1 MARYSFKYYNIHR
14 FRFRTMLAN
23 FNFEGTNDKK
33 NLVLILFMV
42 LVLNFLPLH
51 VALGGVIILRA
62 QTNNGFVPPQDSS
75 PSLPL
80 QLSSNT
86 PFAYD
91 PQMVSSRTSD
101 DVFIVWSGST
111 SGSGEADIY
120 FSESRDGGKTFSP
133 PKVLSALGE
142 TRAGTASSLG
152 LQQEPR
158 IAVSGHN
165 VYVIWSDYSAG
176 PAQLAFVKSSDNGTT
191 FSMPIS
197 LGTVFAAAGET
208 RLAASDNGVYA
219 VWISSADDVNAG
231 SILIRKS
238 YDFGASFGATES
250 ISDMGVAS
258 MPELTTGEHNE
269 IYLTWFNTTIRED
282 GTVINNDILFSKSV
296 GAGRNFSE
304 PLNISESPNE
314 FSVRPQIFVINSDKP
329 IINNSGMALSSSS
342 SVPVT
347 PGILNETILNTTMS
361 KTFKGTMGEPMNN
374 DIVYLVWLESG
385 QSGNIDIANIFF
397 SKSIDGGE
405 SFTPPIGLSNNTLDV
420 SQIEVDPII
429 TASDDGQ
436 VFVVWNYP
444 AASLP
449 GNNGIN
455 SASQGHVD
463 QPFSTFDSSTS
474 ANLDGHVN
482 SEIFVAKSTNGGE
495 TFGSPFIISNSQG
508 SSIDPSLLLLPDRNE
523 SFGSSAIVMWLD
535 NSTDDSGLFD
545 IFLTEDSDQIVSSS
559 GNYNI
564 SDIYGNQVHVL
575 TTQGSATSPQMGLVR
590 HEEKG
595 IINDTSQTS
604 QGYGYSLIVSW
615 SEYNSGYAG
624 VFVSRIAL

>member
-1 MARYSFKYYNIHR
+1 
-14 FRFRTMLAN
+14 MLAN
-23 FNFEGTNDKK
+23 FNFEGTNGKR
-33 NLVLILFMV
+33 NLVLKLFMI

-51 VALGGVIILRA
+51 VALGEDIIQLRA
-62 QTNNGFVPPQDSS
+62 QTNNGFVPPQASS

-91 PQMVSSRTSD
+91 PQMVSSLTSD

-120 FSESRDGGKTFSP
+120 FSKSRDGGKTFSP
-133 PKVLSALGE
+133 PKVLSGLGE
-142 TRAGTASSLG
+142 IRAGTASSHG

-176 PAQLAFVKSSDNGTT
+176 PAQLAFVKSSDNGAT
-191 FSMPIS
+191 FTMPIS

-219 VWISSADDVNAG
+219 VWIGSADDVNAG

-250 ISDMGVAS
+250 ISDVGVAS
-258 MPELTTGEHNE
+258 MPELTTGDHNE

-282 GTVINNDILFSKSV
+282 GTVINNDVLFSKSI
-296 GAGRNFSE
+296 GAGDNFSE
-304 PLNISESPNE
+304 PINISKSPNE
-314 FSVRPQIFVINSDKP
+314 FSVRPQIFVVNSDKP
-329 IINNSGMALSSSS
+329 IINSSGIAVSSSS
-342 SVPVT
+342 SVPLT

-361 KTFKGTMGEPMNN
+361 KTFKGKTGEPMNN

-385 QSGNIDIANIFF
+385 QSSNIDIANIFF
-397 SKSIDGGE
+397 SKSTDGGE
-405 SFTPPIGLSNNTLDV
+405 NFTPPKGLSNNTLKV
-420 SQIEVDPII
+420 SPIEVDPII
-429 TASDDGQ
+429 TASEDGQ

-449 GNNGIN
+449 GNNGVN
-455 SASQGHVD
+455 SAS
-463 QPFSTFDSSTS
+463 STNAEAPNPEYYGTAEAPQERKQED
-474 ANLDGHVN
+474 LDGHVN
-482 SEIFVAKSTNGGE
+482 SEVFMSRSTNGGE
-495 TFGSPFIISNSQG
+495 TFGNPFIISSSQG

-523 SFGSSAIVMWLD
+523 SIGYNAIVMWLD
-535 NSTDDSGLFD
+535 NSTDNSGLFD
-545 IFLTEDSDQIVSSS
+545 IFLTEDSEQMVSSN

-564 SDIYGNQVHVL
+564 SDIYRNQVHVL

-590 HEEKG
+590 QEEKD
-595 IINDTSQTS
+595 IITDTSHTS
-604 QGYGYSLIVSW
+604 QRYGYALIVTW